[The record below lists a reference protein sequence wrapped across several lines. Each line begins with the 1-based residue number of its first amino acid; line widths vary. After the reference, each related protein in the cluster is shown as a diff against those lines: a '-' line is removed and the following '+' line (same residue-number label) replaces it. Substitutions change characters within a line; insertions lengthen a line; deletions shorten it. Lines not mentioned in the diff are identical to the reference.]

1 MNKKHVTAIISAFAI
16 AISGCTDNK
25 PDPVDAPIVVT
36 PTETSKPVTEETVP
50 DIALPEEEENE
61 NDHAYAE
68 WIHTVL
74 LMAPHSEVD
83 GLFVHMDPESLEY
96 LSSIVG
102 ERIELTAE
110 DVNKNLFYRYI
121 AFTLGVSSFSELSD
135 KIESPRASGKI
146 FFTFTYSFDDPRRRI
161 KLEFEGTKTILK

>member
-1 MNKKHVTAIISAFAI
+1 MNKKHVTAILSIITI
-16 AISGCTDNK
+16 ALAGCTKDTPEPV
-25 PDPVDAPIVVT
+25 PDVISVT
-36 PTETSKPVTEETVP
+36 PTESVAPVTAEPVPETV
-50 DIALPEEEENE
+50 LPEEEENE

-96 LSSIVG
+96 LSSIIG

-121 AFTLGVSSFSELSD
+121 AFTLGVSSFSELSE
-135 KIESPRASGKI
+135 KIESPGASGKI